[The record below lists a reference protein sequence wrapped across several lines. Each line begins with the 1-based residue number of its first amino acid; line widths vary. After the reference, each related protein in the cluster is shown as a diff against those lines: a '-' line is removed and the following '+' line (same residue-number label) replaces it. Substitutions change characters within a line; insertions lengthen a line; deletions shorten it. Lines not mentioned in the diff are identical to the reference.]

1 MPCSHVFEFE
11 KLVCDYVYECVTT
24 LRLSSEC
31 PCTGAKALPT
41 RGYPGHDALL
51 PTFTVFQKKI
61 LTTMLRPTA
70 RVKGFLDRNSIL
82 QEVGATACMGRDVAA
97 RSKLLTPTPPR
108 LRCEDLRAQLE
119 SSGLRPTSS
128 QKRSGDRLDSGSKA
142 TSKTKPR
149 KVTSRTSRAL
159 GGCKRVVTLNS

>member
-1 MPCSHVFEFE
+1 MCNNFKTEQRVSLHRCKGTPYSG
-11 KLVCDYVYECVTT
+11 LP
-24 LRLSSEC
+24 RARC
-31 PCTGAKALPT
+31 PPSDFYG
-41 RGYPGHDALL
+41 
-51 PTFTVFQKKI
+51 FSKKI

-70 RVKGFLDRNSIL
+70 RVKGFLDKNSIL